1 MNKKQVLRHSL
12 TNMSQAAENFDSS
25 LMVAL
30 FDAKLLFV
38 LNEFDVAEG
47 ECRRELRINTPNDP
61 SWDDIP
67 PMAVVGGDSDARV
80 SYVKKQLRVFLEQTI
95 LGLNSSCDGNKFLDF
110 LWQNMCSKHPDEL
123 LGKLQSVIDP
133 EYCESLLLSPS
144 VEIQAEPFVEIGQRK
159 CREGSEILLII
170 REKLRM
176 LPEDTL
182 STEECYSMR
191 KRIPSYL
198 NHPRTRHIGFA
209 DANIDIICG
218 TSDQSVKE
226 IASTSSIQQS
236 LNVSNKH
243 NADKELSVL
252 SVSVQNTVSWSLD
265 GPPKVVSNSYRA
277 CIGHYRLWNILSGM
291 SLDTSTLWGP
301 GTYQHTT
308 ADTGT
313 FYFNVIAGNSWVTS
327 IIDGREGWSYG
338 FLNKNGHFEYKH
350 NESRYIEHPN
360 WAMLSFGPDYS
371 SLGAQAHSNMEFGY
385 HVSRKHACLGSMHRH
400 VILYHS
406 GYC

>member
-1 MNKKQVLRHSL
+1 
-12 TNMSQAAENFDSS
+12 MSQAAENFDSS

-38 LNEFDVAEG
+38 LNEFDVVEG

-67 PMAVVGGDSDARV
+67 PMAAVGGDSDARV

-133 EYCESLLLSPS
+133 ECCESLLLSPS
-144 VEIQAEPFVEIGQRK
+144 VEIQAQPFAEMGQRK

-182 STEECYSMR
+182 STEANDWLACLHFQECYSMR

-198 NHPRTRHIGFA
+198 NHPGTRRIGFA

-243 NADKELSVL
+243 NANKELS
-252 SVSVQNTVSWSLD
+252 
-265 GPPKVVSNSYRA
+265 
-277 CIGHYRLWNILSGM
+277 ILSQTDEKVLTRRRAPARPQPAAPRRLYM
-291 SLDTSTLWGP
+291 SAATPFSMLVCPVRRMVARDAGATVTGDVKLSWCIRAFTS
-301 GTYQHTT
+301 
-308 ADTGT
+308 
-313 FYFNVIAGNSWVTS
+313 F
-327 IIDGREGWSYG
+327 
-338 FLNKNGHFEYKH
+338 
-350 NESRYIEHPN
+350 
-360 WAMLSFGPDYS
+360 
-371 SLGAQAHSNMEFGY
+371 QAP
-385 HVSRKHACLGSMHRH
+385 HRH
-400 VILYHS
+400 PASAPLVD
-406 GYC
+406 

>member
-1 MNKKQVLRHSL
+1 
-12 TNMSQAAENFDSS
+12 MSQAAENFDSS

-38 LNEFDVAEG
+38 LNEFDAAEG
-47 ECRRELRINTPNDP
+47 ECRRELCINTPNDP

-67 PMAVVGGDSDARV
+67 PMAAVGGDSDARV

-144 VEIQAEPFVEIGQRK
+144 VEIQAEPFAEMGQRK

-182 STEECYSMR
+182 STEANDWLACLHFQECYSMR

-198 NHPRTRHIGFA
+198 NHPGTRRIGFA
-209 DANIDIICG
+209 HANIDIICG

-243 NADKELSVL
+243 NANKELSIL
-252 SVSVQNTVSWSLD
+252 SISSTEQHRHAPPLHHSRGPRCVGV
-265 GPPKVVSNSYRA
+265 GPPFWRCSPTTTPRSRSWPRA
-277 CIGHYRLWNILSGM
+277 KAAPASSSAGRHGDGGLALPNDDTAVDG
-291 SLDTSTLWGP
+291 SLASVRRRRARQTAW
-301 GTYQHTT
+301 TT
-308 ADTGT
+308 T
-313 FYFNVIAGNSWVTS
+313 
-327 IIDGREGWSYG
+327 
-338 FLNKNGHFEYKH
+338 
-350 NESRYIEHPN
+350 
-360 WAMLSFGPDYS
+360 
-371 SLGAQAHSNMEFGY
+371 
-385 HVSRKHACLGSMHRH
+385 
-400 VILYHS
+400 
-406 GYC
+406 

>member
-25 LMVAL
+25 LMVVL

-38 LNEFDVAEG
+38 LNEFDAAEG

-67 PMAVVGGDSDARV
+67 PMAAVGGDSDARV

-110 LWQNMCSKHPDEL
+110 LWQNMCSKHPYEL

-144 VEIQAEPFVEIGQRK
+144 VEIQAEPFAEMGQRK

-198 NHPRTRHIGFA
+198 NHPGTRRIGFA

-243 NADKELSVL
+243 NANKELSIL

-265 GPPKVVSNSYRA
+265 GPPEVVSNSYRA
-277 CIGHYRLWNILSGM
+277 CIGHYRLWNILNGM
-291 SLDTSTLWGP
+291 SLDTNTLWGP

-308 ADTGT
+308 AYTGT
-313 FYFNVIAGNSWVTS
+313 FYFNVITGNSWVTS
-327 IIDGREGWSYG
+327 IIDGREG
-338 FLNKNGHFEYKH
+338 
-350 NESRYIEHPN
+350 
-360 WAMLSFGPDYS
+360 
-371 SLGAQAHSNMEFGY
+371 
-385 HVSRKHACLGSMHRH
+385 
-400 VILYHS
+400 
-406 GYC
+406 